1 MKLRVWLSTILLLFV
16 SGLFS
21 RQLFNDEFLFRV
33 VRFGYVQP
41 ESIWDGIQIE
51 RTIHDVDPQDFYAD
65 FESLANK
72 HGIVFYKLVYSSNSV
87 GGETTTVFCSYNE
100 DVYGSMLLTEGAP
113 FELNQNDNQIYSSFS
128 DDKNLRIATFL
139 DGNEIV
145 VTRLINEIDIGGYFA
160 YRPMKGRDAVDIQA
174 FLDDLQK
181 IYGPLSYIFTNTIPE
196 GGNSPYQPN
205 YFDGKVIKILFSCLL
220 AFFIILNI
228 FSLSRKISIFKLEGK
243 SDTSIYWDIVGRHF
257 ITSFF
262 VLSGCLVLIS
272 LVHFRNFTTF
282 YYFVKYFLSQSIQL
296 GFLFLAFSLF
306 SIAVI
311 RYINPVNAEKGESK
325 VGIIFD
331 FAYLFKFCICLF
343 MIPSIISNLGTF
355 KELLTLIINYPSA
368 LNRTENMYYFGTQ
381 ITSNWF
387 DDIGTDKVNALY
399 EQLVVDVNMIDY
411 SGSYIDLQ
419 NADFSQPL
427 EVFSV
432 GYEYLEL
439 IDLVSD
445 EFDKYDFIIIYNDDN
460 ASALNGIIEKIV
472 NRFQMQA
479 SEIHLVKHN
488 ETLPC
493 YSIWGLFHPNK
504 IRDYLTVYIPVENR
518 FSGQVNGN
526 IFTYNGSKQQA
537 QEYID
542 STFESYGYSPTFRI
556 ESVQNTLTSYLYN
569 NARYVSSAFF
579 SSLLLVLIY
588 ILNDVLMLICDFQMN
603 RKRFYLSSIENVPIF
618 SISEYSIRFLAPLLF
633 ALLAILILGRIHLSF
648 SLIYLVVIL
657 ILIEFIV
664 YWIIYRRYL
673 NVY

>member
-1 MKLRVWLSTILLLFV
+1 M
-16 SGLFS
+16 
-21 RQLFNDEFLFRV
+21 
-33 VRFGYVQP
+33 
-41 ESIWDGIQIE
+41 
-51 RTIHDVDPQDFYAD
+51 
-65 FESLANK
+65 
-72 HGIVFYKLVYSSNSV
+72 
-87 GGETTTVFCSYNE
+87 
-100 DVYGSMLLTEGAP
+100 
-113 FELNQNDNQIYSSFS
+113 
-128 DDKNLRIATFL
+128 
-139 DGNEIV
+139 
-145 VTRLINEIDIGGYFA
+145 
-160 YRPMKGRDAVDIQA
+160 
-174 FLDDLQK
+174 
-181 IYGPLSYIFTNTIPE
+181 
-196 GGNSPYQPN
+196 
-205 YFDGKVIKILFSCLL
+205 
-220 AFFIILNI
+220 
-228 FSLSRKISIFKLEGK
+228 
-243 SDTSIYWDIVGRHF
+243 
-257 ITSFF
+257 
-262 VLSGCLVLIS
+262 
-272 LVHFRNFTTF
+272 
-282 YYFVKYFLSQSIQL
+282 
-296 GFLFLAFSLF
+296 
-306 SIAVI
+306 I

>member
-1 MKLRVWLSTILLLFV
+1 M
-16 SGLFS
+16 
-21 RQLFNDEFLFRV
+21 
-33 VRFGYVQP
+33 
-41 ESIWDGIQIE
+41 
-51 RTIHDVDPQDFYAD
+51 
-65 FESLANK
+65 
-72 HGIVFYKLVYSSNSV
+72 
-87 GGETTTVFCSYNE
+87 
-100 DVYGSMLLTEGAP
+100 
-113 FELNQNDNQIYSSFS
+113 
-128 DDKNLRIATFL
+128 
-139 DGNEIV
+139 
-145 VTRLINEIDIGGYFA
+145 
-160 YRPMKGRDAVDIQA
+160 
-174 FLDDLQK
+174 
-181 IYGPLSYIFTNTIPE
+181 
-196 GGNSPYQPN
+196 
-205 YFDGKVIKILFSCLL
+205 
-220 AFFIILNI
+220 
-228 FSLSRKISIFKLEGK
+228 
-243 SDTSIYWDIVGRHF
+243 
-257 ITSFF
+257 
-262 VLSGCLVLIS
+262 
-272 LVHFRNFTTF
+272 
-282 YYFVKYFLSQSIQL
+282 
-296 GFLFLAFSLF
+296 
-306 SIAVI
+306 I

-399 EQLVVDVNMIDY
+399 EQLVVDVNMMDY